1 MRKFYEDLIKV
12 IALGLFLG
20 LVSIIGIMQ
29 VQKHVYLAQEQLR
42 IEALEN
48 KLATEEKLELYKTI
62 KNLIKNDL
70 IIAEVIQLLDKKIDT
85 VPNKIKI
92 NKIKLEQNLKQISIM
107 VRNKTAS
114 ALGSGVSIKY
124 KGKFYI
130 LTAGHMADNPTDE
143 LYLYEN
149 DNEICK
155 LEVVKKDY
163 NGTISDTTEN
173 DLLLLQP
180 VNKNIQPRFYTELAE
195 IEPVTGTQVYIV
207 GNPMGIEDA
216 ISDGR
221 TIAYKDNF
229 MYYLGYTYFG
239 NSGGGVY
246 NYDGKLVGIVSHMY
260 NLKPESIPD
269 APDYI
274 VNGAVRL
281 ETILKFM
288 EGVN

>member
-1 MRKFYEDLIKV
+1 MKKFNADLIKV
-12 IALGLFLG
+12 VAIGLAVGIISVLGIVQYQNNKKVNERLNNLVLKPTENVDDLSNKLRIKKIALE
-20 LVSIIGIMQ
+20 
-29 VQKHVYLAQEQLR
+29 QK
-42 IEALEN
+42 
-48 KLATEEKLELYKTI
+48 
-62 KNLIKNDL
+62 
-70 IIAEVIQLLDKKIDT
+70 
-85 VPNKIKI
+85 
-92 NKIKLEQNLKQISIM
+92 LKQVNIM

-124 KGKFYI
+124 KGKFYV

-149 DNEICK
+149 GKEICK
-155 LEVVKKDY
+155 LEIVKKDY
-163 NGTISDTTEN
+163 DGTINDVSKN

-180 VNKNIQPRFYTELAE
+180 VNKNIQPRYYTELAE

-207 GNPMGIEDA
+207 GNPMGIEDV

-221 TIAYKDNF
+221 TTKYIGNF

-246 NYDGKLVGIVSHMY
+246 NYDGKLIGIVSHMY

-269 APDYI
+269 APDYV

-281 ETILKFM
+281 DTILKFM
-288 EGVN
+288 EGVH